1 MTYCVWWSILQ
12 IGQSHPT
19 GLTTNLLKLFEPRAP
34 LEFKPPPEKRK
45 CPPYQG
51 MALVL
56 LVLFWFQSA
65 LWQCTRILA
74 LQIMLSLC
82 RKDRVLCFY
91 YSYSN
96 FFLSYL
102 CITVKKIAST
112 SFTTVLW
119 FQSLSIGLFRALL
132 WSFGYFPSYSVLF
145 LEQLVYHTFAAWW
158 RRFYQPASWMLHID
172 FSAWALVSFNLPSG
186 PWVSFLQNGYL
197 FDWNMQGFNNQKSGW
212 LWPTLTEVDDW
223 CCLVFP
229 GSPCSLAFHNM

>member
-1 MTYCVWWSILQ
+1 MTYCVWWSNLQ

-74 LQIMLSLC
+74 LQKILTLC
-82 RKDRVLCFY
+82 KKDRVLCFY
-91 YSYSN
+91 HSYSN

-112 SFTTVLW
+112 SFMTLLW

-132 WSFGYFPSYSVLF
+132 WSFRYFPSYSVLF
-145 LEQLVYHTFAAWW
+145 LEQLVIIPLQHGEEDFTN
-158 RRFYQPASWMLHID
+158 QLHECFILISVLEHW
-172 FSAWALVSFNLPSG
+172 FLLTSLVVLGLVSPKMAMYLTGICQTSIIRNQDDSG
-186 PWVSFLQNGYL
+186 L
-197 FDWNMQGFNNQKSGW
+197 
-212 LWPTLTEVDDW
+212 
-223 CCLVFP
+223 
-229 GSPCSLAFHNM
+229 H